1 MTANIQIFIIKKQTV
16 TKHPKTSVILIDIS
30 ELSVALKGVFV
41 NYAIARDVLKL
52 SYMLHYYVFKHSS
65 AQTRLF
71 ILSFLQMGG
80 KAKKK
85 GDIFGFFVLI

>member
-1 MTANIQIFIIKKQTV
+1 
-16 TKHPKTSVILIDIS
+16 
-30 ELSVALKGVFV
+30 
-41 NYAIARDVLKL
+41 
-52 SYMLHYYVFKHSS
+52 MLHYYVFKHSS

-71 ILSFLQMGG
+71 VLSFLQVGG